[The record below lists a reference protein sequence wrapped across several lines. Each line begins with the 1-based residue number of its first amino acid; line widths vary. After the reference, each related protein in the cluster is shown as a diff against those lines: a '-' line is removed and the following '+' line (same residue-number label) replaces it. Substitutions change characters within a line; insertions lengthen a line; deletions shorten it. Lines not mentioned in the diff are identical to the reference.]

1 MDSSLKKPKKG
12 AGPRLR
18 EFYKNLRKQP
28 MSPELKE
35 TLNKKDQPAKEDSRK
50 KIAKADR
57 DVELS

>member
-1 MDSSLKKPKKG
+1 MEELRKPVKG

-18 EFYKNLRKQP
+18 EFYKHLRKQP

-35 TLNKKDQPAKEDSRK
+35 TLNKKDRPTKEDSK
-50 KIAKADR
+50 EIATADH